1 MYSIFDI
8 FKVSIGPSSS
18 HTMGPMIADAPGT
31 CLPICNTIRDNWGNC
46 VDGNAI
52 KG

>member
-18 HTMGPMIADAPGT
+18 HTMGPMIASNHFRNLLEKKSYIDK
-31 CLPICNTIRDNWGNC
+31 CFSISLYNN
-46 VDGNAI
+46 
-52 KG
+52 